1 MYCMNMVGIT
11 TVIIEKT
18 RKNEENLNGTRPRFY
33 D

>member
-1 MYCMNMVGIT
+1 MVGIT